1 MLFAV
6 GAGPQVVGVSS
17 YDDFP
22 PETKALPRVGA
33 LLDPDTERILS
44 LRPDLVVVYGS
55 QSELEGQFTRAGIRV
70 YPYRHGGIDSI
81 LQAIRD
87 VAGLT
92 GHPADGDR
100 VIREL
105 RSQLDAVSH
114 ARPRTAAAANDARH
128 RPRRRTLRGVYVSGG
143 IGFLHELLDIAG
155 GDDVF
160 GDIKREAVQPSNETM
175 IVRAPEV
182 IMELHPGEQPPADL
196 FEGARRL
203 EPAGVGSSGPHR
215 TRSSSVRRLSA
226 GRRAAHRPRGG
237 SVRTRAPSRQ
247 LQMKILLS
255 WSSGKDS
262 AWALHLLNQQYPGA
276 VSALLTTVNEA
287 MDRVAMHGVRRS
299 VLEAQ
304 ARAARTAA
312 ARRAPSASVSERR
325 LRSEDARG
333 DCRRDGEW
341 IHARG
346 VRRSVPGGHSPV

>member
-1 MLFAV
+1 MAARQAKLIRCVVVLLLLGAANLVGSPEPPRAPQRSAALPTVATRIVSLVPNVTEMLFAV

-55 QSELEGQFTRAGIRV
+55 QSELEGVFTRAGIRV

-81 LQAIRD
+81 LQATRD

-100 VIREL
+100 VIREV
-105 RSQLDAVSH
+105 RSQLDAVGTRVRGQR
-114 ARPRTAAAANDARH
+114 RPRTMLVIGRDAGA
-128 RPRRRTLRGVYVSGG
+128 LRGVYVSGG

-182 IMELHPGEQPPADL
+182 IMELHPGEQPPADAL
-196 FEGARRL
+196 RKERVAWNL
-203 EPAGVGSSGPHR
+203 LTSVPAVRTGRVHLLYGGYLLAAGPR
-215 TRSSSVRRLSA
+215 I
-226 GRRAAHRPRGG
+226 GRAAEAFARVLHP
-237 SVRTRAPSRQ
+237 
-247 LQMKILLS
+247 
-255 WSSGKDS
+255 DS
-262 AWALHLLNQQYPGA
+262 FK
-276 VSALLTTVNEA
+276 
-287 MDRVAMHGVRRS
+287 
-299 VLEAQ
+299 
-304 ARAARTAA
+304 
-312 ARRAPSASVSERR
+312 
-325 LRSEDARG
+325 
-333 DCRRDGEW
+333 
-341 IHARG
+341 
-346 VRRSVPGGHSPV
+346 